1 MASSFSRSRF
11 WRRWKASP
19 AAECVLPGRIGIADA
34 ARGQSITAAKCIR
47 PCQND
52 GMTTSHSS
60 LLVAGLP
67 GNEPLARALAELLGA
82 DVLELEHRR
91 FPDGESY
98 LRFHGDPKGASVIVV
113 ATLDHPDDKLPP
125 LLFAADC
132 ARDLGAR
139 RVGLVAPYLAY
150 MRQDQRFKPGEALT
164 SRTFARCLSAHFD
177 WLVTVDP
184 HLHRY
189 ASLDE
194 IYTLESEVVQAA
206 PALADWI
213 AESVDQPVLIGPD
226 AESEQWVSVVAD
238 MKKLPWRVL
247 SKKRHGD
254 RDVRMTLPDL
264 EGLQDH
270 TPVMIDDIISSGGTI
285 AEATRHLL
293 EHGLKPP
300 VVVAVH
306 GLFGDR
312 ARELLR
318 HAGVARVVCTNAVNA
333 PESEIG
339 LSRLLAPA
347 IRRLAERA

>member
-1 MASSFSRSRF
+1 MSDSRDT
-11 WRRWKASP
+11 
-19 AAECVLPGRIGIADA
+19 L
-34 ARGQSITAAKCIR
+34 
-47 PCQND
+47 
-52 GMTTSHSS
+52 M
-60 LLVAGLP
+60 VAGLP

-82 DVLELEHRR
+82 EVLELEHRR

-98 LRFHGDPKGASVIVV
+98 LRLHGDPKGASVVFV
-113 ATLDHPDDKLPP
+113 ATLDHPDEKTPP

-132 ARDLGAR
+132 ARELGAR

-164 SRTFARCLSAHFD
+164 SRTFARWLSNHFD

-194 IYTLESEVVQAA
+194 IYQLDSIVVPAA

-213 AESVDQPVLIGPD
+213 AESVDKPVLIGPD
-226 AESEQWVSVVAD
+226 AESEQWVSVVAE
-238 MKKLPWRVL
+238 MKSLPWRVL
-247 SKKRHGD
+247 TKKRHGD
-254 RDVRMTLPDL
+254 RDVQMTLPDL
-264 EGLQDH
+264 TGLEDH
-270 TPVMIDDIISSGGTI
+270 TPVLIDDIISSGGTI

-293 EHGLKPP
+293 ENGLKAP

-312 ARELLR
+312 ARELLG

-347 IRRLAERA
+347 ARQLATRD